1 MEAERAADF
10 RESACDVIK
19 SLAVAI
25 CCILLGIALMWNHDP
40 RDGPCA
46 QQWCELK
53 DLCDIPVGCTKALYV
68 VDRPQSITKSC
79 DWSSLNTLVV
89 LGSSNV
95 KFEVGGHRLPR
106 GRFMMT
112 GVEFDNVIGYKDLFI
127 ANDKLTT
134 FYLTDSDFYTDTHDP
149 TDNTQKPLC
158 DLDKRDRT
166 LELAHGRD
174 PPVKESG
181 IIPGLRFVSSDTN
194 EWLPYEVGASIV
206 RADTKEP
213 KLVVVNHIEWK
224 DLADNDATDDLQS
237 ESPPEQP

>member
-1 MEAERAADF
+1 MDAERTADF
-10 RESACDVIK
+10 HGSACDVIK
-19 SLAVAI
+19 SLAMAI
-25 CCILLGIALMWNHDP
+25 VCILLGIIFVVPLVPH
-40 RDGPCA
+40 DGPCA

-53 DLCDIPVGCTKALYV
+53 DLCDIPAGCTKALYV
-68 VDRPQSITKSC
+68 VDRPQSITEPC
-79 DWSSLNTLVV
+79 DWSSLDTLVV

-95 KFEVGGHRLPR
+95 KFEAGGHRLPR

-134 FYLTDSDFYTDTHDP
+134 FYLTDADFYTDTHDP

-158 DLDKRDRT
+158 DLDKSDRT

-181 IIPGLRFVSSDTN
+181 IIPGLRFVSSDTD
-194 EWLPYEVGASIV
+194 EWLPYEMGASIV

-224 DLADNDATDDLQS
+224 DLADGDATTELHSQTPQ
-237 ESPPEQP
+237 EPQ